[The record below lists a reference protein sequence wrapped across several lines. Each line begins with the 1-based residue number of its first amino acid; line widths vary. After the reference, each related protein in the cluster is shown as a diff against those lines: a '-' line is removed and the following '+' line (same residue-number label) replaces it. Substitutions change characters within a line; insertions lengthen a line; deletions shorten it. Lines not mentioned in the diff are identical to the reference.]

1 MTHPTAAT
9 DCTQF
14 RGLFRSLVLD
24 PELLFGR
31 ALSEETLL
39 RVIADE
45 AGKTGDRVFT
55 PAVTLATF
63 LSQVNSDDHSCRGAV
78 ARLKGWRAARG
89 LPPCSLA
96 TGGYCKARQ
105 RLPEALLPRLVRELG
120 DGLHDQ
126 APDGWLFHGR
136 KVVIVDGSGVSM
148 PDTPEN
154 QRAYPQHS
162 GQKPGCGFP
171 LARIVVLL
179 SLATGAA
186 LDLGI
191 APTTGKLTG
200 ENALLRGLRG
210 RLKRGDIL
218 LADSYYS
225 SYPEIAALLAMGVD
239 VVMRQHGGRPSDFR
253 RGKRL
258 GREDHLVEWQRGR
271 NRRAW
276 MGRREFA
283 ALPRSIAMREL
294 RVRVDKPGFRT
305 KVFVV
310 VTSLLD
316 AKAYPPRELASLYRQ
331 RWHCELDLRS
341 LKQIMKMDVLRCKTP
356 AMVRKEVFAHLV
368 VYNLIRGVMAEA
380 AIRHGVRPRQ
390 LSFQG
395 ARQVLEGFRPELAK
409 ASPGQAAGLRGEAL
423 WAIAGERVGDRPDR
437 YEPRA
442 RKRREKM
449 YPRLQEPRRD
459 FKRRFAR
466 AS

>member
-1 MTHPTAAT
+1 MTHPTPAAT
-9 DCTQF
+9 GAQF
-14 RGLFRSLVLD
+14 RGLFQSLVLD
-24 PELLFGR
+24 PGLLFGR
-31 ALSEETLL
+31 ALSEPALL
-39 RVIADE
+39 RAIDDE
-45 AGKTGDRVFT
+45 AGRTGDRIFT
-55 PAVTLATF
+55 PSVTLATF
-63 LSQVNSDDHSCRGAV
+63 LAQVHSDDHSCRAAV
-78 ARLKGWRAARG
+78 ARLKGWRAGQG
-89 LPPCSLA
+89 LSPCSLA

-105 RLPEALLPRLVRELG
+105 RLPESLLPRLVRLTG
-120 DGLHDQ
+120 DGLHGQ

-136 KVVIVDGSGVSM
+136 RVVLVDGSGVSM

-154 QRAYPQHS
+154 QRAYPQHA

-171 LARIVVLL
+171 IARVVILL

-191 APTTGKLTG
+191 ARTTGKLTG

-210 RLKRGDIL
+210 RLKPGEIL

-225 SYPEIAALLAMGVD
+225 SYPEVAALLAMGVD

-253 RGKRL
+253 RGRRL

-276 MGRREFA
+276 MSREAFA
-283 ALPRSIAMREL
+283 ELPRSIVMREL

-316 AKAYPPRELASLYRQ
+316 AEAYPAEELASLYRQ
-331 RWHCELDLRS
+331 RWHAELDIRS
-341 LKQIMKMDVLRCKTP
+341 IKQTMRMDVLRCKTP
-356 AMVRKEVFAHLV
+356 EMVRKEVFAHLL
-368 VYNLIRGVMAEA
+368 VYNLIRGVMASA
-380 AIRHGVRPRQ
+380 ADRHGVPPRG

-395 ARQVLEGFRPELAK
+395 ARQVLEGFRGELAK
-409 ASPGQAAGLRGEAL
+409 GPVGRTAALRDEVL
-423 WAIAGERVGDRPDR
+423 KAIAGERVGDRPDR

-449 YPRLQEPRRD
+449 YPRLQEPRQE
-459 FKRRFAR
+459 FKKRFAR